1 MFLGMLSPKVMVSY
15 AFLRNLPTGWKN
27 GLDVPIFSQQTNIK
41 SFEAQAM
48 LIGELLNE
56 DYDYVL
62 TRRLQSD
69 PIENRFSKY
78 RSMSGGR
85 FLVSLREVKSSE
97 KILIRRFLLKSG
109 IDFWKCDL
117 GKPDE
122 DEKRKFEEL
131 ISELESKEIE
141 IMECS
146 LSEDSTEVSH

>member
-1 MFLGMLSPKVMVSY
+1 ML
-15 AFLRNLPTGWKN
+15 R
-27 GLDVPIFSQQTNIK
+27 SQAI
-41 SFEAQAM
+41 
-48 LIGELLNE
+48 LIGEFLNE

-62 TRRLQSD
+62 TRQLKSD

-97 KILIRRFLLKSG
+97 NILIRRSLLKSE
-109 IDFWKCDL
+109 IDFWKYDL

-122 DEKRKFEEL
+122 DEKRNFEEF

-146 LSEDSTEVSH
+146 PSEDSTEVSHYIAGYVAKKNFGQIKMWRLCSADGEPHRPKY